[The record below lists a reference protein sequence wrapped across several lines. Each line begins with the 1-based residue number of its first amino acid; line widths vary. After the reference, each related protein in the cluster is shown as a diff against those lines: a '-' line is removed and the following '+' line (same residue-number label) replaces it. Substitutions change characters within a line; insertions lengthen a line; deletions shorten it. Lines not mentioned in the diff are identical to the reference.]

1 MTKSTPGISNPLAA
15 TSVATNNGISPDL
28 NCSTAFVRPSWLLS
42 PWILVTFHPVRLK
55 LFSIR
60 SASFLYSTN
69 MRIRFF
75 LSLWYF
81 LRSCCSLCS
90 LALSSK
96 TSTIWVILVPAARS
110 SLPMVTL
117 MKRWKIIQNQLV
129 IAYTLSWTKD
139 TVQWQVSAL
148 VHLVKGIRVKKIH
161 YIHEVTRGN

>member
-1 MTKSTPGISNPLAA
+1 MTKSTPGMSNPLAA

-117 MKRWKIIQNQLV
+117 MKGWKIDQNYQKLCNPKLMDRITELSQILGKPNDMINYKEWQIQG
-129 IAYTLSWTKD
+129 K
-139 TVQWQVSAL
+139 VSYL
-148 VHLVKGIRVKKIH
+148 CF
-161 YIHEVTRGN
+161 